1 MTGALAPRSVAG
13 SHSHTIGLHP
23 WKETTVFAANR
34 YFIRLATDDDHEDAA
49 ILARLAEL
57 DGRGPLQGPALIGY
71 LNGQPAAAIAVAD
84 SQTVADPRCR
94 TDDLVAYLRIR
105 ASALHAY
112 QLTPSLRM
120 RMLAAVSVT
129 DQHSGAQA
137 AQPPEQQADST
148 KRTGKTHRRWR
159 PARRRAPS
167 VA

>member
-1 MTGALAPRSVAG
+1 M
-13 SHSHTIGLHP
+13 
-23 WKETTVFAANR
+23 FAANR
-34 YFIRLATDDDHEDAA
+34 YLIRLATDDDAA
-49 ILARLAEL
+49 SLARLAEL
-57 DGRGPLQGPALIGY
+57 DGRGRLHGPALIGY

-84 SQTVADPRCR
+84 RQTVADPRRR
-94 TDDLVAYLRIR
+94 TDDLVACLRVR

-129 DQHSGAQA
+129 DQYSGAQSE
-137 AQPPEQQADST
+137 QPPEQEVDTAQ
-148 KRTGKTHRRWR
+148 RTGKSHRRRR